1 MCKAPQY
8 LQLMKAG
15 RDRKVKLTRQY
26 FNIKDVLWGDKT
38 SLSDGVLTICAKEL
52 KNQVKG
58 FFKAVED
65 IDFEIVKPGENARII
80 HLLDT
85 LQPMYKIEGNGMQY
99 SGFFGSPVTVGE
111 GVTNLLR
118 GFTVMES
125 AALPWDESSASSGL
139 LYPRDAI
146 MDMTGPIAGF
156 TPFSETLNLVIIY
169 KLAKN
174 KSSIEYDNDIRL
186 IGIKISTYLA
196 SLTKNM
202 LPDESI
208 NYSINEVNPELPN
221 VVLVWQCQNQGPYA
235 NTYLYGQSIDNLVP
249 TLLHPNEMLDGCVVS
264 GNYVWP
270 AFKVPTYLHTNHPIV
285 MELYKN
291 HGKTLNFRGIIFCRS
306 HNPTNWH
313 KERCANFNVKL
324 AKYLNANGLI
334 MAWEGGGNAAVD
346 GMLTIQCAEKNSIKA
361 SAITFEFGG
370 VDGTEGILLVDDV
383 PEADAIISGGSI
395 EKHYELPD
403 VERVVGGEVLRLNKE
418 SGGYF
423 PPSDKAIEFEN
434 TTHLYLS
441 GNQSGHGRLFAEAY

>member
-1 MCKAPQY
+1 M
-8 LQLMKAG
+8 
-15 RDRKVKLTRQY
+15 KLTRQY

-38 SLSDGVLTICAKEL
+38 SLLDGVLTINRHDLKE
-52 KNQVKG
+52 QVRT

-65 IDFEIVKPGENARII
+65 IDFEIVKPGENTRII

-85 LQPMYKIEGNGMQY
+85 LQPMYKVNGNGMQY
-99 SGFFGSPVTVGE
+99 SGFFGSPLTVGE
-111 GVTNLLR
+111 GMTNLLK

-125 AALPWDESSASSGL
+125 VALPWDESSASSGL

-146 MDMTGPIAGF
+146 MDMTGPIAKF

-169 KLAKN
+169 KLAEN
-174 KSSIEYDNDIRL
+174 KSSLEYDNDIRL
-186 IGIKISTYLA
+186 IAIKVSSYIS
-196 SLTKNM
+196 SITKDM
-202 LPDESI
+202 VPDESVCYTI
-208 NYSINEVNPELPN
+208 DEVDPKLPN
-221 VVLVWQCQNQGPYA
+221 IVLVWQCQNQGPYA
-235 NTYLYGQSIDNLVP
+235 NTFLYGQSIDNLVP
-249 TLLHPNEMLDGCVVS
+249 TLLHPNELLDGCVVS

-270 AFKVPTYLHTNHPIV
+270 AFKVPTYLHVNHPII

-291 HGKTLNFRGIIFCRS
+291 HGKTLNFRGVIFCRS

-324 AKYLNANGLI
+324 AKYLDASGLI
-334 MAWEGGGNAAVD
+334 MAWEGGGNAAID
-346 GMLTIQCAEKNSIKA
+346 GMLTIQCAEKNRIKA

-395 EKHYELPD
+395 EKNYKLPE
-403 VERVVGGEVLRLNKE
+403 VERVVGGNVLRLNKE
-418 SGGYF
+418 FGGFF
-423 PPSDKAIEFEN
+423 PPSNMEIEFEN

-441 GNQSGHGRLFAEAY
+441 GNQSGHSRLFAEAY